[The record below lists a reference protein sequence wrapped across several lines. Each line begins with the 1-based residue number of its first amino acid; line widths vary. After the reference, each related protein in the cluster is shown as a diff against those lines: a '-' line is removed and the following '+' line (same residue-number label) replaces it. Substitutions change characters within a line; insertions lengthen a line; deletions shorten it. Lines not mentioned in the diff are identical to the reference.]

1 MSLTSYRA
9 APSRDLMGR
18 QIPLSWRIG
27 NLFLTEVHD
36 LGCNMADG
44 GPFAASLMKNIVPT
58 LAFALTGLAALAADP
73 KPAAPAAEKPTPIGY
88 SDTPV
93 IPGTQWKVHDI
104 DRPRPNAV
112 APGEK
117 PGAPPSDAIII
128 FDGTSTEALHAK
140 EKDAKG
146 KETGK
151 MMPCPWQIDS
161 GVLMIS
167 GGDCWTKQEFAS
179 CQLHLE
185 WMSEPHTKGNSQK
198 KGNAGVFF
206 MDRYESQMLD
216 CDNNPTY
223 ADGMTGGVYGQTPP
237 LVNAVRPA
245 GQWQVYDIV
254 FTAPKLEGG
263 KVVEPAYI
271 TTFVNGIC
279 VQNHTKIMGPTK
291 HKNITDYSGEF
302 PELAPIRIQDHKN
315 EPPVRVRNIWIRPL

>member
-1 MSLTSYRA
+1 MRVVLRPFHRMKLLLPILLLAAVSARA
-9 APSRDLMGR
+9 ADSKAK
-18 QIPLSWRIG
+18 
-27 NLFLTEVHD
+27 
-36 LGCNMADG
+36 AD
-44 GPFAASLMKNIVPT
+44 
-58 LAFALTGLAALAADP
+58 
-73 KPAAPAAEKPTPIGY
+73 EKPSPIGY

-93 IPGTQWKVHDI
+93 IPGSQWKVHDI
-104 DRPRPNAV
+104 DRPRPAAV
-112 APGEK
+112 APGKEN
-117 PGAPPSDAIII
+117 ALPPSDAIVI
-128 FDGTSTEALHAK
+128 FDGTNSDALQAK

-151 MMPCPWQIDS
+151 IIPCPWKIDS
-161 GVLMIS
+161 GVLMIA
-167 GGDCWTKQEFAS
+167 GGDCWTKQEFGS

-223 ADGMTGGVYGQTPP
+223 ADGMTGGIYGQTPP

-245 GQWQVYDIV
+245 GQWQVYDII
-254 FTAPKLEGG
+254 FTAPKLENG

-302 PELAPIRIQDHKN
+302 PEKAPIRIQDHKN
-315 EPPVRVRNIWIRPL
+315 EPPVRLRNVWIRPM

>member
-1 MSLTSYRA
+1 MKLR
-9 APSRDLMGR
+9 LL
-18 QIPLSWRIG
+18 PL
-27 NLFLTEVHD
+27 LL
-36 LGCNMADG
+36 L
-44 GPFAASLMKNIVPT
+44 T
-58 LAFALTGLAALAADP
+58 LAGHVLAADS
-73 KPAAPAAEKPTPIGY
+73 KPAAPAAEKPSPIGY

-93 IPGTQWKVHDI
+93 IPGTKWKVHDI
-104 DRPRPNAV
+104 DRPRPEAV
-112 APGEK
+112 APGKE
-117 PGAPPSDAIII
+117 PGAPPADAVVI
-128 FDGTSTEALHAK
+128 FDGKSSDALQAQ

-146 KETGK
+146 KATGK
-151 MMPCPWQIDS
+151 LVPCPWKIED
-161 GVLMIS
+161 GVMLIS
-167 GGDCWTKQEFAS
+167 GGDCWTKQEFGS

-185 WMSEPHTKGNSQK
+185 WMSAPETKGNSQK

-254 FTAPKLEGG
+254 FTAPKLENG

-291 HKNITDYSGEF
+291 HKNITDYNSGEF
-302 PELAPIRIQDHKN
+302 PEKAPIRIQDHKN
-315 EPPVRVRNIWIRPL
+315 EPPVRIRNIWIRPM